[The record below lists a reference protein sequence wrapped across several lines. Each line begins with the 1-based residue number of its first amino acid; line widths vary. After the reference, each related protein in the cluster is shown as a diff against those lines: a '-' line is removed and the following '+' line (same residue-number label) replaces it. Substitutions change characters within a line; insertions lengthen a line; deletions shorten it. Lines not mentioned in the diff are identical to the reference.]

1 MRLLLYFLLI
11 LGSFYSKAQEESVNS
26 KVTKA
31 YLNTTSEELQKTKR
45 SLMYSDNSRKIG
57 PIKMAFSGLMFLY
70 QNVISE
76 QISASC
82 TYEISCSQ
90 YTKLCIERYGL
101 FIGSIKGFHQLMHC
115 TTNAIE
121 EVPDYMKSNHS
132 VKIKNSVN

>member
-11 LGSFYSKAQEESVNS
+11 LGSFYSKAQDGSLNA
-26 KVTKA
+26 KVSKA
-31 YLNTTSEELQKTKR
+31 YFNTTSEELENSKR
-45 SLMYSDNSRKIG
+45 STMYSENSRKIG
-57 PIKMAFSGLMFLY
+57 PIKKAFSGLMFLY

-115 TTNAIE
+115 TTGAIE